1 MSTDNNSALITAPT
15 NKTVYVGH
23 AANFYSETHSS
34 CNIRTFINGQIC
46 TTTNGQSISNT
57 VGNITYSNCSI
68 YNTQLSDDGTR
79 IVVHVYCHKITSFGP
94 VFLQV
99 IGPPRS
105 PLNLTIEQYCNMI
118 AITGPALSED
128 VAEIYIE
135 IMKDNNTTFNITKSL
150 FPIYISAKLFED
162 RNARYKIIVYNRN
175 PAGLSQPYEMDL
187 LFSESS

>member
-79 IVVHVYCHKITSFGP
+79 IVVRVYCHKITSFGP
-94 VFLQV
+94 VYLRV
-99 IGPPRS
+99 IGPPPS
-105 PLNLTIEQYCNMI
+105 LNLTIEQYCNMI
-118 AITGPALSED
+118 LITAPALSED
-128 VAEIYIE
+128 TTEVYVEIIR
-135 IMKDNNTTFNITKSL
+135 DNNTMFDITKSS
-150 FPIYISAKLFED
+150 FPIYLLAKLFED
-162 RNARYKIIVYNRN
+162 CNERYKIILYNKN
-175 PAGLSQPYEMDL
+175 PAGLSQPFEMNL
-187 LFSESS
+187 LLSKST